1 MTPDPDTIDA
11 GATALEALRT
21 MNARGYRHLPVMQNG
36 RVVGIVS
43 SRDFYGEEKAEE
55 EKAAPTGTS
64 TATPLR
70 N

>member
-1 MTPDPDTIDA
+1 
-11 GATALEALRT
+11 